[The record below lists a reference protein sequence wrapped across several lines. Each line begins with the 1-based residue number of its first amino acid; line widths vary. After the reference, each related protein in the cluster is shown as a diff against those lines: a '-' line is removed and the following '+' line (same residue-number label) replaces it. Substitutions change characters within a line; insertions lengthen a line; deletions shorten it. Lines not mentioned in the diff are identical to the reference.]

1 MAKPSDTVK
10 IWASTANHAT
20 GDYIGS
26 PTKVDAGAGV
36 IQAGFVPG
44 DVYAPTAEE
53 TNNELNIYSRYLAWL
68 KDGKATAD
76 VSAHVKETDADGN
89 LFARMGDFTGDDLAA
104 NEAALTG
111 TATTFGMGVRG
122 NGVLTHGVYGDAD
135 GVGNAYG
142 VFGNGTNNAG
152 GVRGVGGTGSL
163 QGGYF
168 TGSLNGGGVRAR
180 GGLVGGYG
188 VKGEGTG
195 GNPDFYSTPTLNY
208 GVDID
213 CAADA
218 LGGIRVAANGQLGL
232 WVYQDDPNLGTV
244 LFQGDSAA
252 SAAVVT
258 LRAEAFAGGYAF
270 TASNTAG
277 TGYPIRV
284 RPKSAAPTVGA
295 MLFDSQ
301 AARPT
306 NTATSGQ
313 FTYLAEGQFARSS
326 PSDGDW
332 RGFLDTI
339 GGSAQGKVFSGVA
352 VASGALDAWINS
364 VLLTSTGADAPK
376 VAGREV
382 LMRISLSARTNTA
395 NAGSRL
401 ALQLLDVTN
410 GNNVVYVQSGGSGFD
425 LPNLGAA
432 PLLGW
437 TRIHV
442 EVPVVVPLAGTRQWR
457 LQYATA
463 LNSLVI
469 KDVTV
474 AFGPGML

>member
-26 PTKVDAGAGV
+26 ATKVDAGAGV

-76 VSAHVKETDADGN
+76 ISAHVKETDADGN
-89 LFARMGDFTGDDLAA
+89 LFARMGDFTGDDLGAG
-104 NEAALTG
+104 EAALTG

-122 NGVLTHGVYGDAD
+122 NGILTHGVYGEAD

-142 VFGNGTNNAG
+142 VYGNGVNNAG
-152 GVRGVGGTGSL
+152 GVRGVGGTGAL

-168 TGSLNGGGVRAR
+168 TGALTGGGVRAR
-180 GGLVGGYG
+180 GGLTSGYG

-195 GNPDFYSTPTLNY
+195 GQPDFYSVPTLNY
-208 GVDID
+208 GVDIA

-232 WVYQDDPNLGTV
+232 YVWQDDPFLGAA

-258 LRAEAFAGGYAF
+258 LRAEAFAAGYAF

-284 RPKSAAPTVGA
+284 RPRAAAPEVGA
-295 MLFDSQ
+295 ILFDAQ

-306 NTATSGQ
+306 NTAAGQ
-313 FTYLAEGQFARSS
+313 LTYLSEKQFAHSS
-326 PSDGDW
+326 PDDGGW
-332 RGFLDTI
+332 RGFLSTI
-339 GGSAQGKVFSGVA
+339 GGAAQGQVFSA
-352 VASGALDAWINS
+352 AATLSGALNAWVNS
-364 VLLTSTGADAPK
+364 VLMTSSGADAPK
-376 VAGREV
+376 VSGQV
-382 LMRISLSARTNTA
+382 MMRISLSARTNTA
-395 NAGSRL
+395 NAGARL
-401 ALQLLDVTN
+401 SLQLLDITAGGGVVWAREL
-410 GNNVVYVQSGGSGFD
+410 GNGFD

-437 TRIHV
+437 TPMYFEI
-442 EVPVVVPLAGTRQWR
+442 PVTVPLAGARSWR
-457 LQYATA
+457 LQYATS
-463 LNSLVI
+463 LNSLLI
-469 KDVTV
+469 RDVMI